1 MKKYTYDA
9 FISYSHNEKDAFAAE
24 QLHKTLEHYHIPKR
38 IQQSSG
44 KKKIERV
51 FRDREEMPISFNL
64 ASNIQEALDQS
75 EFLILVFPQFDQIRV
90 GSKRS
95 GDIPEKS

>member
-51 FRDREEMPISFNL
+51 FRDREEMPIVTLPVIFRKHWISQNF
-64 ASNIQEALDQS
+64 
-75 EFLILVFPQFDQIRV
+75 
-90 GSKRS
+90 
-95 GDIPEKS
+95 

>member
-44 KKKIERV
+44 KKKS
-51 FRDREEMPISFNL
+51 IS
-64 ASNIQEALDQS
+64 
-75 EFLILVFPQFDQIRV
+75 
-90 GSKRS
+90 GS
-95 GDIPEKS
+95 GGNADFF

>member
-24 QLHKTLEHYHIPKR
+24 QLHKILEHYHIPKR

-51 FRDREEMPISFNL
+51 FRDRE
-64 ASNIQEALDQS
+64 
-75 EFLILVFPQFDQIRV
+75 
-90 GSKRS
+90 
-95 GDIPEKS
+95 

>member
-1 MKKYTYDA
+1 MTRLSAIVIMKRM
-9 FISYSHNEKDAFAAE
+9 FFAAE
-24 QLHKTLEHYHIPKR
+24 QLHKILEHYHIPKR

-75 EFLILVFPQFDQIRV
+75 EFLILMCSPFDQIRV
-90 GSKRS
+90 GPKRS

>member
-64 ASNIQEALDQS
+64 ARSVRIFDPD
-75 EFLILVFPQFDQIRV
+75 VFPQFDQIRV

>member
-44 KKKIERV
+44 KRRLKEY
-51 FRDREEMPISFNL
+51 FRDREEMPISLTLPVIFRKHWISQN
-64 ASNIQEALDQS
+64 
-75 EFLILVFPQFDQIRV
+75 F
-90 GSKRS
+90 
-95 GDIPEKS
+95 